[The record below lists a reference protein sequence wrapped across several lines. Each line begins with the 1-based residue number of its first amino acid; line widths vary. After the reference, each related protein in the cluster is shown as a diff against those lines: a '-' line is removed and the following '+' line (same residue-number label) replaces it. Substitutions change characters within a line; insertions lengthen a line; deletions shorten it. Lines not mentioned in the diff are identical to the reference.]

1 MPVTNLPFIEQQ
13 MIRYGM
19 TIYLA
24 LGIVGN
30 IGNCIVFTHH
40 SYRRTASSIY
50 FLSLSIFAIIYLIW
64 SVSPFMYMLNYTDFQ
79 TQSVLYCKMR
89 LYISVS
95 LGECLRYFVVFACA
109 DRFFVTR
116 TNIRIRSLHSIS
128 VAIKFVFIISVVC
141 FSITMH
147 LPIFMNIRN
156 NICGTVGLYKL
167 LYAVYQI
174 TIVGILPPLLMSIFS
189 ILTIRSLYQQ
199 HGALRRLRQRDR
211 YLMRMVMAEVM
222 ANVSISIPYSINIVY
237 GAATFYDV
245 DKSARRLEIEAFITF
260 VTQFIIYLA
269 GVVPFYLF
277 LLTSKPFRR
286 GFINITIKC
295 WKKCVLR
302 QARIVPLN
310 VQNNAVTNNDQV
322 TSKRQ
327 RTKEL
332 IR

>member
-1 MPVTNLPFIEQQ
+1 
-13 MIRYGM
+13 
-19 TIYLA
+19 
-24 LGIVGN
+24 
-30 IGNCIVFTHH
+30 
-40 SYRRTASSIY
+40 
-50 FLSLSIFAIIYLIW
+50 
-64 SVSPFMYMLNYTDFQ
+64 
-79 TQSVLYCKMR
+79 
-89 LYISVS
+89 
-95 LGECLRYFVVFACA
+95 
-109 DRFFVTR
+109 
-116 TNIRIRSLHSIS
+116 
-128 VAIKFVFIISVVC
+128 
-141 FSITMH
+141 
-147 LPIFMNIRN
+147 
-156 NICGTVGLYKL
+156 
-167 LYAVYQI
+167 
-174 TIVGILPPLLMSIFS
+174 
-189 ILTIRSLYQQ
+189 
-199 HGALRRLRQRDR
+199 
-211 YLMRMVMAEVM
+211 MVMAEVM

-245 DKSARRLEIEAFITF
+245 NKSARRLEIEAFITF